1 MEVDHVDVDRVIGDP
16 LFQDMGAFV
25 DQGEQAAADNLLIA
39 DRAPL
44 KADLRRII
52 LDQPGDFR
60 IRLRSA
66 AIRIDVDA
74 LSTLLPEPAQFADAV
89 DHRSEENPTELQS

>member
-1 MEVDHVDVDRVIGDP
+1 
-16 LFQDMGAFV
+16 MGAFV
-25 DQGEQAAADNLLIA
+25 DQGEQAAADNLLID

-66 AIRIDVDA
+66 ALRIDGDA
-74 LSTLLPEPAQFADAV
+74 ISTLLPEPAQFAAAV
-89 DHRSEENPTELQS
+89 DHSGLGAVGLLHSTPLADPPANRSADARRG